1 MHSRAKR
8 IDTVLYTAAHGG
20 FAGQSVPLGGG
31 AAIANLLSDEWARS
45 KPFEM
50 KLLSPA
56 ILGPAAPSA
65 HDIVS
70 FNERQYAA
78 FCEAFREASTQEAL
92 SHDPSHTAIL
102 VNDVSEGPDFKRLAQ
117 AGFRIVTIYHVDVVA
132 YIASVYLRAWIL
144 PETLTRWWERLRCG
158 VLGRLA
164 PTILKLIFEQQRA
177 SLRWSERVIVPSAD
191 MKAIM
196 LRCYPE
202 TPEDRIEILPWGCP
216 KPSANPMPEHLSQSS
231 VSPVERLHHVGST
244 IAPDATCAPC
254 QCSNQRSGLAATSG
268 ARVETATALRAEY
281 GIEPDAHILLCLSR
295 ISPEK
300 GQDFLLKTMLEWEQS
315 RSYPSRPIWLFV
327 CGAAAFMNGPRY
339 EKRLR
344 NLAARLTKIRVIFPG
359 YVTGA
364 RKLAFLS
371 LAHIY
376 LFPSSH
382 ESYGLTLVEA
392 LASGLPAICRDHSGA
407 RQILSPEFGIIVAGS
422 GPSARLGFRNAM
434 ERILMDDSLRSSM
447 SRSASEWASRRPFS
461 QSAERLAAV
470 LQAAH

>member
-50 KLLSPA
+50 QLLGPA

-78 FCEAFREASTQEAL
+78 FCEAFREASTREAL

-102 VNDVSEGPDFKRLAQ
+102 VNDVSEGPDFERLAR

-202 TPEDRIEILPWGCP
+202 TPEDPIEILPWGCP
-216 KPSANPMPEHLSQSS
+216 QPSANPMPEHLSQSS
-231 VSPVERLHHVGST
+231 FSPVERLHHCGST
-244 IAPDATCAPC
+244 IAPDPT
-254 QCSNQRSGLAATSG
+254 SQRSNEQSALAATSG
-268 ARVETATALRAEY
+268 TRIETAAALRAEY
-281 GIEPDAHILLCLSR
+281 GIQSDAHILLCLSR

-315 RSYPSRPIWLFV
+315 QSYPSRPIWLFI

-344 NLAARLTKIRVIFPG
+344 SLAARLTKVRVIFPG

-364 RKLAFLS
+364 RKLSFLS

-407 RQILSPEFGIIVAGS
+407 RQILSSEFGIIVPES
-422 GPSARLGFRNAM
+422 GESARLGFRKAM

-447 SRSASEWASRRPFS
+447 SRAASEWASRWPFS
-461 QSAERLAAV
+461 QSAERLAAL
-470 LQAAH
+470 LQKPC